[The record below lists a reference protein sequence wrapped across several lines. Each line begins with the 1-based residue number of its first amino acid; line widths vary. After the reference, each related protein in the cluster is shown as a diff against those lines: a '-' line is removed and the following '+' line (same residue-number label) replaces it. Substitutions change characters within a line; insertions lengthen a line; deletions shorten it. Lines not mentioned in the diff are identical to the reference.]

1 MVLADKDFA
10 LLLLVGND
18 KTRDYLVNLLREH
31 HYAPVIMSDPGELVQ
46 NLKGQQYA
54 TVFLDC
60 EAVPLY
66 GPGIYSRIKVA
77 CQNCRVVLL
86 CDKAH
91 KSHRDIIKEAMEIGV
106 YACLLAPFEGWE
118 VLTMVRHSQARK
130 PAKKRPAKKKVV
142 S

>member
-1 MVLADKDFA
+1 MAPADKDSA
-10 LLLLVGND
+10 LLLLIGND
-18 KTRDYLVNLLREH
+18 KTREYLVNLLRDH
-31 HYAPVIMSDPGELVQ
+31 HHTPLIMTGPGELLQ
-46 NLKGQQYA
+46 NLKSRQST

-60 EAVPLY
+60 EAVLLY

-77 CQNCRVVLL
+77 CQHCRVVLL

-118 VLTMVRHSQARK
+118 VLTMVRHSQAKK
-130 PAKKRPAKKKVV
+130 PARKRPARKKAL

>member
-1 MVLADKDFA
+1 MLINKDFA

-18 KTRDYLVNLLREH
+18 QIKDYLVNLLREH
-31 HYAPVIMSDPGELVQ
+31 NYAPVVISDPNELVQ
-46 NLKGQQYA
+46 TLKGCQYA

-66 GPGIYSRIKVA
+66 GPGIYSKIKVA
-77 CQNCRVVLL
+77 CQQCRVVLL
-86 CDKAH
+86 CDKSH
-91 KSHRDIIKEAMEIGV
+91 KSHRDIIKEAMEIGI

-118 VLTMVRHSQARK
+118 VLTMVRHSQAKK
-130 PAKKRPAKKKVV
+130 PAKKRLPKKKSV